1 MIFILFLDADTISQ
15 LRQSIQVLLD
25 SRTSLSPSQTDR
37 NVHRISEN
45 LSNLVI
51 YCQAVSWSEELFN
64 KITQTENQ
72 TTQKEIF
79 RDIQQMSS
87 IGELKI
93 KKYTRKRFRNSRNYF
108 DKFQFRWSKNSVTEM
123 WNTASSPSVFNHL
136 K

>member
-93 KKYTRKRFRNSRNYF
+93 KKYTRKRFRNFEFKNRFSRAVI
-108 DKFQFRWSKNSVTEM
+108 SIS
-123 WNTASSPSVFNHL
+123 FNL
-136 K
+136 DS

>member
-1 MIFILFLDADTISQ
+1 M
-15 LRQSIQVLLD
+15 D

-64 KITQTENQ
+64 KITQNENQ
-72 TTQKEIF
+72 TTQRDIPQP

-93 KKYTRKRFRNSRNYF
+93 KKYTRKRFQ
-108 DKFQFRWSKNSVTEM
+108 KFKIIHEIRIFMCNILNFYEI
-123 WNTASSPSVFNHL
+123 
-136 K
+136 

>member
-1 MIFILFLDADTISQ
+1 MILFLDADTISQ

-93 KKYTRKRFRNSRNYF
+93 KKYTRKRFRKFMLIHEKLEFLCAYF
-108 DKFQFRWSKNSVTEM
+108 MKSEKVKNTQLD
-123 WNTASSPSVFNHL
+123 F
-136 K
+136 

>member
-1 MIFILFLDADTISQ
+1 MKFIPFLDADTISQ

-93 KKYTRKRFRNSRNYF
+93 KKYTRKRFQ
-108 DKFQFRWSKNSVTEM
+108 KFKFIYEIRIKVGCVVSIAIVSILPHAE
-123 WNTASSPSVFNHL
+123 FG
-136 K
+136 

>member
-1 MIFILFLDADTISQ
+1 MKFIPFLDADTISQ

-93 KKYTRKRFRNSRNYF
+93 KKYTRKGFRNF
-108 DKFQFRWSKNSVTEM
+108 KCIHEIQFFCANFHEI
-123 WNTASSPSVFNHL
+123 
-136 K
+136 

>member
-1 MIFILFLDADTISQ
+1 MKFIPFLDADTISQ

-93 KKYTRKRFRNSRNYF
+93 KKYTRKRFRNF
-108 DKFQFRWSKNSVTEM
+108 DKFQFRWLKNSITEIG
-123 WNTASSPSVFNHL
+123 NAASSPQMFNHL

>member
-1 MIFILFLDADTISQ
+1 M
-15 LRQSIQVLLD
+15 D

-51 YCQAVSWSEELFN
+51 YCQAVSWREELFN
-64 KITQTENQ
+64 RITQTENQ
-72 TTQKEIF
+72 TAQN

-93 KKYTRKRFRNSRNYF
+93 KKYTRKRFYHYRWDRTINI
-108 DKFQFRWSKNSVTEM
+108 DFQ
-123 WNTASSPSVFNHL
+123 
-136 K
+136 

>member
-1 MIFILFLDADTISQ
+1 
-15 LRQSIQVLLD
+15 LD

-64 KITQTENQ
+64 KITQNENQ
-72 TTQKEIF
+72 TTQRDIPQP

-93 KKYTRKRFRNSRNYF
+93 KKYTRKGFRKFKFIQEIRFFCAIFMKSE
-108 DKFQFRWSKNSVTEM
+108 KVKNTQLD
-123 WNTASSPSVFNHL
+123 F
-136 K
+136 

>member
-1 MIFILFLDADTISQ
+1 MKFIPFLDADTISQ

-93 KKYTRKRFRNSRNYF
+93 KKYTRKRFRNFEFTKLIFEGSYF
-108 DKFQFRWSKNSVTEM
+108 DKFQLRW
-123 WNTASSPSVFNHL
+123 L
-136 K
+136 KIV

>member
-1 MIFILFLDADTISQ
+1 MKFIPFLDADTISQ

-93 KKYTRKRFRNSRNYF
+93 KKYTRKRFRNFKCIHKIHFFLCELS
-108 DKFQFRWSKNSVTEM
+108 
-123 WNTASSPSVFNHL
+123 
-136 K
+136 

>member
-1 MIFILFLDADTISQ
+1 MIDIGTINCCIKALTPRNLFIFLDADTISQ

-25 SRTSLSPSQTDR
+25 SRTCMVPSQTDR

-72 TTQKEIF
+72 NTQN

-93 KKYTRKRFRNSRNYF
+93 KKYTRKRFHN
-108 DKFQFRWSKNSVTEM
+108 
-123 WNTASSPSVFNHL
+123 L
-136 K
+136 